1 LAVDLYLDE
10 SILKNDKIA
19 FNAGLATK
27 SFIMTVKD
35 YLKLIDPIICSFA
48 KQSLSRNKNPAA
60 LF

>member
-1 LAVDLYLDE
+1 MDLYLDE

-19 FNAGLATK
+19 FNAGMVTK

-48 KQSLSRNKNPAA
+48 K
-60 LF
+60 